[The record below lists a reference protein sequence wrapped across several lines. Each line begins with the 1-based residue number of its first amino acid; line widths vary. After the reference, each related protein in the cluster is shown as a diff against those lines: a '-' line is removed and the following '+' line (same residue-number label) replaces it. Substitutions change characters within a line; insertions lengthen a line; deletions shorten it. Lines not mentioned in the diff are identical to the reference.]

1 MRICLAP
8 MDGIT
13 DCAYRIICKE
23 VFLRHGNPADELM
36 LWTEFMSADGYIH
49 APAGVVHHILTTD
62 FEPELIVQIF

>member
-1 MRICLAP
+1 
-8 MDGIT
+8 
-13 DCAYRIICKE
+13 
-23 VFLRHGNPADELM
+23 M